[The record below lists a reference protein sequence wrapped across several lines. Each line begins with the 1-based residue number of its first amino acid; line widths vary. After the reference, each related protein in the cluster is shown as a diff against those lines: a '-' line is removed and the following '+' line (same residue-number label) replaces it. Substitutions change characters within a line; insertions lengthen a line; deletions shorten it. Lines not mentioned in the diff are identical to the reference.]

1 MRIRQRSAEK
11 LGCALVL
18 KHQSGLEFD
27 VCASDSSN
35 IALKIGT
42 RPIRIN
48 IAATHVPHAGHSL
61 QRKSSHYELLS
72 QHLRKCSNH
81 EINMVLGDFNARLSE
96 QLPEEAHVIGKHI
109 YRTSTSTLEDLSEQ
123 QRQNRQLFV
132 DFCLTHKLIP
142 MNTWFEKPTPKL
154 TTYHSTTTTHLDLS
168 GVNTA
173 THAQLDYILIND
185 TWRNSIKNIYNIHET
200 LLDSDHALVVADMH
214 VRFASKN
221 KRQNATQ
228 AVPKFRKPTRRT
240 TTKIQLVGPTKN

>member
-1 MRIRQRSAEK
+1 MQVIAATSPLKSA
-11 LGCALVL
+11 LG
-18 KHQSGLEFD
+18 QSGLTLQPHM
-27 VCASDSSN
+27 SRM
-35 IALKIGT
+35 L
-42 RPIRIN
+42 
-48 IAATHVPHAGHSL
+48 ATAYNVKG
-61 QRKSSHYELLS
+61 SHYELLS

-81 EINMVLGDFNARLSE
+81 EINIVLGDFNARLSE
-96 QLPEEAHVIGKHI
+96 QLPEETHVIGKHI

-154 TTYHSTTTTHLDLS
+154 ATYRSTTTTHFDLS

-200 LLDSDHALVVADMH
+200 LLDFRPCLSCSRHA
-214 VRFASKN
+214 
-221 KRQNATQ
+221 RQ
-228 AVPKFRKPTRRT
+228 
-240 TTKIQLVGPTKN
+240 ICI